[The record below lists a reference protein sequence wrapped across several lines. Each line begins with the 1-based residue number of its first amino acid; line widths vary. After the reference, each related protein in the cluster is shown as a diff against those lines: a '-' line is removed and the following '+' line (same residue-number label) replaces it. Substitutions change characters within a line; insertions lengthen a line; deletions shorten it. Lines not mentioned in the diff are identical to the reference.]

1 MQKNTAY
8 YAIIPA
14 EVRYDPDLPP
24 NAKLL
29 YGEITALS
37 HETGYCWASNRYFAE
52 LYGASIR
59 SVKNWIGALS
69 EKGYIQIKL
78 IYREGS
84 KEVESRFITITGSE
98 KNFTTPGKKFHE
110 GSEKNFTTPG
120 EKNFPDNN
128 TSINNTSIKGDA
140 KFQKNLANLSP
151 KYIIRLFNEICLS
164 LEPAKYLTNNR
175 LKAVESIMYKY
186 SSDQI
191 KECFRLAESSRF
203 LTGANKRKWK
213 ATFDW
218 LIQDENIAKVLEG
231 NFNNNDHLPK
241 NEFSFDLDE
250 FFEAAVYRGQE
261 SFGTE
266 TEREDSG

>member
-37 HETGYCWASNRYFAE
+37 HETGCCWASNRYFAE

-128 TSINNTSIKGDA
+128 TSINNTSINKKERAATASYDSILSTIADDGLRNLYLEYIKMRKLIKAPLTDA
-140 KFQKNLANLSP
+140 ALQIIISDV
-151 KYIIRLFNEICLS
+151 IRL
-164 LEPAKYLTNNR
+164 EPHSIDRQKRILQNAIKNNWKSVYP
-175 LKAVESIMYKY
+175 LKDEPVQTA
-186 SSDQI
+186 SSP
-191 KECFRLAESSRF
+191 
-203 LTGANKRKWK
+203 G
-213 ATFDW
+213 
-218 LIQDENIAKVLEG
+218 
-231 NFNNNDHLPK
+231 
-241 NEFSFDLDE
+241 FDLDE
-250 FFEAAVYRGQE
+250 FFEASVNHWQE
-261 SFGTE
+261 ESYPSVD
-266 TEREDSG
+266 ED